1 MTANTST
8 PCGSDAYQVV
18 RDFEQAVAD
27 YAGAKYGV
35 AVDSCTNAIFLC
47 CKYFKVDYRQKQA
60 VHLPKKTYVGVAYSV
75 LHAGGRIKFHDFE
88 WSGAYQLLPYLIIDS
103 ARRFRREMYV
113 PTTLYCLSFHWSK
126 HIPIGRGGMILT
138 DNEDAVKWLKQA
150 RFDGRTEGVSCKDDD
165 FTVLGYHFYL
175 TPELAARGLMLMQ
188 SVKDSYPDLPE
199 ENYPDLSR
207 YEIFKK

>member
-1 MTANTST
+1 MKKSTST
-8 PCGSDAYQVV
+8 HCGSDAYQVV
-18 RDFEQAVAD
+18 RDFEQVVAD

-47 CKYFKVDYRQKQA
+47 CKYRKIGNTL
-60 VHLPKKTYVGVAYSV
+60 LPKKTYVGVAYSV
-75 LHAGGRIKFHDFE
+75 IHAGGKIVWVDCE
-88 WSGAYQLLPYLIIDS
+88 WTGFYHLSPWRIIDS
-103 ARRFRREMYV
+103 ARRFKRNMYI
-113 PTTLYCLSFHWSK
+113 PDTLYCLSFHWSK

-165 FTVLGYHFYL
+165 FTVPGYHFYL

-188 SVKDSYPDLPE
+188 SVKDSYPDLIE